1 MLCFIR
7 NTVYIFWDIILFL
20 ELDPSPQLDVC
31 VTSLLIVLKH
41 VLDIDCDLRQVM
53 CGITN
58 ISVQQLYVTNLKIG
72 LKWWL
77 L

>member
-1 MLCFIR
+1 MLRFIR
-7 NTVYIFWDIILFL
+7 HTAYILWDIRLFL
-20 ELDPSPQLDVC
+20 ELDPPPQLDVC
-31 VTSLLIVLKH
+31 VTSLLIELKH
-41 VLDIDCDLRQVM
+41 VLDIDCDLRQVI

-58 ISVQQLYVTNLKIG
+58 ISVQQLYITNLKIG